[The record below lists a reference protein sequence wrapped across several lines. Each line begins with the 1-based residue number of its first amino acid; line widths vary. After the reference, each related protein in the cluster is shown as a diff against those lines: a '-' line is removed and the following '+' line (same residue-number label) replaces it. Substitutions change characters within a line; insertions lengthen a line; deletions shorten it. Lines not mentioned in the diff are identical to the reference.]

1 MANGG
6 KPLHLHIENSTQLG
20 DVFEVTP
27 SRLNDALARHPD
39 IARHVKI
46 TVGRDGDGF
55 RDAMASADV
64 LFAWDF
70 ERDSLAEFAPRLR
83 WIHLQGAGVNHLLP
97 LDWIPPGVTLTNSRG
112 AHGERA
118 SEYLLMAILAL
129 NNGLPAMTTNQRQKR
144 WQQIHNSTIRGKT
157 LLIYGV
163 GHVGG
168 DTAVA
173 ASQFGLRILG
183 IRRTGAPHEGVDE
196 MHGPGALH
204 SLLPRADFILIT
216 APHTP
221 STDHVFGRQEFG
233 LMKQGAGFINYSRS
247 RLVDYAALREALTAG
262 RISAIVDVFDEEPL
276 PDTSPLWHTPNLIIT
291 PHCGSNDPL
300 HHEQRSLDLL
310 FDNMQR
316 FLEGK
321 ELLNIVDPV
330 QQY

>member
-1 MANGG
+1 MAKGG
-6 KPLHLHIENSTQLG
+6 EQLHLHIENSTQLG
-20 DVFEVTP
+20 DVFDVTP
-27 SRLNDALARHPD
+27 SRLNDALAHHPE
-39 IARHVKI
+39 IARDVSI

-70 ERDSLAEFAPRLR
+70 ERAGLAEFAPHLR
-83 WIHLQGAGVNHLLP
+83 WIQLQGAGVNHLLP

-118 SEYLLMAILAL
+118 SEYLIMAILAL
-129 NNGLPAMTTNQRQKR
+129 NNGLPAMTANQRDKR
-144 WQQIHNSTIRGKT
+144 WQQIHNSSIRGKT

-163 GHVGG
+163 GNVGG
-168 DTAVA
+168 DTATVA
-173 ASQFGLRILG
+173 KQFGLRVLG
-183 IRRTGAPHEGVDE
+183 IRRTGAPHESVDE
-196 MHGPGALH
+196 MHGPGALR
-204 SLLPRADFILIT
+204 SLLPCADFVLIS

-221 STDHVFGRQEFG
+221 ATDHIFARQEFD

-247 RLVDYAALREALTAG
+247 RLVDYEALRETLDAG

-276 PDTSPLWHTPNLIIT
+276 PDTSSLWHTPNLIIT

-310 FDNMQR
+310 FDNMRR
-316 FLEGK
+316 FREGK
-321 ELLNIVDPV
+321 ELLNIVDPI